1 MKSINPACKCIGL
14 LVVTF
19 YLALVHKPMVNLT
32 VFAICLLLLAFSGIN
47 RKHFCQAMIPVL
59 LMAAGTFFTGYR
71 FQSGAGMPVS
81 DKSFL
86 LTDSGI
92 YNGLVL
98 SSRVL
103 VFAGLGLLLVLTTDR
118 IQMIQS
124 MNQQLKLPHI
134 FAYGLIAAWG
144 IVPSMFREYRQ
155 TRAAFRAR
163 GIRVFY
169 VSPKLLKPLLV
180 KSARWA
186 EAISVAMESKGFDG
200 GASRT
205 VYRPVP
211 LGRKDIIFPFVFCGI
226 VAACTLWL

>member
-14 LVVTF
+14 LAVTF
-19 YLALVHKPMVNLT
+19 YLALVHRTLLNLT

-86 LTDSGI
+86 LADNDI

-103 VFAGLGLLLVLTTDR
+103 VFAGLGLLLVLTTDK

-124 MNQQLKLPHI
+124 MNQQLKLPPV

-155 TRAAFRAR
+155 TRAAFQAR

-200 GASRT
+200 SAPRT

-211 LGRKDIIFPFVFCGI
+211 LRRKDIIFPLVSCGI
-226 VAACTLWL
+226 VAVLTLWL